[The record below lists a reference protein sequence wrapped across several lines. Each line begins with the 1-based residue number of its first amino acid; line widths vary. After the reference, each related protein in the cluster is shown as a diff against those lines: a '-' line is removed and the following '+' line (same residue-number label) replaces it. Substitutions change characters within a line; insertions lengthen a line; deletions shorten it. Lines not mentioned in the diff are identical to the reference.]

1 MHRSAS
7 GIAILTIVI
16 LFATVGGFAQDTT
29 DNLSEDR
36 GLGIGMEIGFPWG
49 GLLSARYWF
58 NQTVALEGIVFAW
71 GEGSDYSGIF
81 TGRMLYKVSDRPTV
95 DFYVVGGATFP
106 FSSYGPETSIFS
118 IAGGIEFNLAF
129 AKNLAL
135 NIEFGGAIS
144 SRGAFV
150 MEIGSGIHFYF

>member
-1 MHRSAS
+1 MRRSILGS
-7 GIAILTIVI
+7 VILTTVI
-16 LFATVGGFAQDTT
+16 LVITVGSFAQDARE
-29 DNLSEDR
+29 NLSQDR
-36 GLGIGMEIGFPWG
+36 GLGVGMQIGFPWG

-58 NQTVALEGIVFAW
+58 DQSIALEGIVFAW
-71 GEGSDYSGIF
+71 GESLDYSGVI
-81 TGRMLYKVSDRPTV
+81 TGRMLYKLSDRPTV

-106 FSSYGPETSIFS
+106 FSSYGLDIAIFS

-129 AKNLAL
+129 AKNLAF

-144 SRGAFV
+144 TEGSFV